1 MRLAALWRGGVEV
14 LNAGYVHDGATNPSL
29 SERLFVQVHPDHD
42 VVAAYDGYVVVGDGV
57 LPAVRHGEEEGLER
71 HFIEE
76 VSYLSRCNH
85 ILLSFVLFQ
94 VRPGLVSVSVDVI
107 RLADVS

>member
-1 MRLAALWRGGVEV
+1 M
-14 LNAGYVHDGATNPSL
+14 NL
-29 SERLFVQVHPDHD
+29 SPGEWLFVWVRSDHD
-42 VVAAYDGYVVVGDGV
+42 VVAAHDGNVVVRDWV
-57 LPAVRHGEEEGLER
+57 LPAIGHGEEEGLER